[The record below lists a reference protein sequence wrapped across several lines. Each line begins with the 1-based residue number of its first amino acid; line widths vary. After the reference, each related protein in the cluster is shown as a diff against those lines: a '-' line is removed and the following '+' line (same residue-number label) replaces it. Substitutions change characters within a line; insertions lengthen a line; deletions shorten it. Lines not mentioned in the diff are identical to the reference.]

1 MHFMY
6 HFPNHD
12 RRHFVQDISLFYPF
26 YLFIFPFVLFFF
38 PLSKAAPPPY
48 FFKMSR
54 PIFKFIVLLGG
65 LLPFR
70 GDDGE
75 EEEGKEQAESGRDSG
90 YEVRTGWEVIGN
102 EMRTVRVVCCTFVSF
117 SLRAE
122 LATFVHWSRGLCRFI
137 PRSLASEWPEIC
149 GCMRPDTSMAVISG
163 LGHSLDFWLR
173 DVEAVERP
181 WPWMRARSTS
191 DHGWEL
197 GARRP
202 RSSSDHGCK
211 WEERE
216 QPYL

>member
-1 MHFMY
+1 MTEG
-6 HFPNHD
+6 
-12 RRHFVQDISLFYPF
+12 ISSRTF
-26 YLFIFPFVLFFF
+26 LFFSLSSVHLPLRSFLF
-38 PLSKAAPPPY
+38 PAFQAYPASKAAPPPY
-48 FFKMSR
+48 FFNMSR
-54 PIFKFIVLLGG
+54 PIFKLILLLGG

-70 GDDGE
+70 FRRWRGG
-75 EEEGKEQAESGRDSG
+75 GRQGASRERPRQWLRSEDRMG
-90 YEVRTGWEVIGN
+90 GN
-102 EMRTVRVVCCTFVSF
+102 RQWNENPSSRLLHICLFF
-117 SLRAE
+117 SLRRA
-122 LATFVHWSRGLCRFI
+122 RDLCPLKSWPLLI
-137 PRSLASEWPEIC
+137 HSEVASLAWPEIC

-197 GARRP
+197 GARGP
-202 RSSSDHGCK
+202 RSSSDRGCK